1 MPNCKSS
8 PKLQVCLFPE
18 RSVWKFLVKSTESL
32 RATAQEQTAEITEL
46 KESITGLTTNIG
58 LIDTTMKKTAET
70 MSDLA
75 IAVLNHERGLGT
87 LESGGPIPQN

>member
-1 MPNCKSS
+1 
-8 PKLQVCLFPE
+8 
-18 RSVWKFLVKSTESL
+18 L